1 MDRRA
6 LAYFH
11 CVLGYLLLAI
21 DRPGSWPGTI
31 CKLHDWRQGC
41 GQWWR
46 SGDGWLVG
54 EAGRACGAGLLVRA
68 RDADDLGRDDG
79 GVGVRWAAG
88 SGGRGWQLP
97 IASHT

>member
-46 SGDGWLVG
+46 SGDGWL
-54 EAGRACGAGLLVRA
+54 ARQDGRAELVCWFVLVMRTIW
-68 RDADDLGRDDG
+68 GG
-79 GVGVRWAAG
+79 MTVGVGVGWAAG